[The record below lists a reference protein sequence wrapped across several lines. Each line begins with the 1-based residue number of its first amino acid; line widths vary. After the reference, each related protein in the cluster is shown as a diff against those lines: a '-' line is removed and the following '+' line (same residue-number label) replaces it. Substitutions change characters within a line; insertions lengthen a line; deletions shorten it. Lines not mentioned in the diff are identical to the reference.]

1 MLKNILPR
9 TLFGRSLAI
18 LVTPVILLQLIAT
31 FLFYERHWD
40 NVARRLA
47 RNVAGDI
54 AAVVEGLQRLPH
66 KDDRDLL
73 LDLARRHMKLH
84 VSILPERT
92 LPPEPETGLIF
103 TSFRILDW
111 YVNNALGDE
120 LSHPYRINTGKIKER
135 IEILVQMDNA
145 VLRILTREKRIYSQ
159 TTYVFILWMFGSSLV
174 LLAIAYMFLRKQ
186 MRPIRRLAVAAES
199 FGKGRE
205 VPDFRPQGAVEVRQ
219 AANAF
224 LDMRD
229 RIVRQINQ
237 RTVMLAG
244 VSHDLRTPLT
254 RMKLE
259 LAMLGDSEG
268 VRELKG
274 DVDDMERMVEGYLA
288 FARGQDQEA
297 AVDTDLPELLREVA
311 SDARRHG
318 SDIEMEVA
326 DDIVMP
332 LRPNAFKRCI
342 TNLVENARMHAD
354 KIRISAARRENNVE
368 ILVEDNGPGI
378 PSGEREAVFRPFHR
392 LDQSRNLQTG
402 GSGLGL
408 SIALDVVRGHGGDI
422 SLTDADG
429 GGLRVVVRLPV

>member
-1 MLKNILPR
+1 
-9 TLFGRSLAI
+9 
-18 LVTPVILLQLIAT
+18 
-31 FLFYERHWD
+31 
-40 NVARRLA
+40 
-47 RNVAGDI
+47 
-54 AAVVEGLQRLPH
+54 
-66 KDDRDLL
+66 
-73 LDLARRHMKLH
+73 
-84 VSILPERT
+84 
-92 LPPEPETGLIF
+92 
-103 TSFRILDW
+103 
-111 YVNNALGDE
+111 
-120 LSHPYRINTGKIKER
+120 
-135 IEILVQMDNA
+135 
-145 VLRILTREKRIYSQ
+145 
-159 TTYVFILWMFGSSLV
+159 
-174 LLAIAYMFLRKQ
+174 
-186 MRPIRRLAVAAES
+186 
-199 FGKGRE
+199 
-205 VPDFRPQGAVEVRQ
+205 
-219 AANAF
+219 

-254 RMKLE
+254 RMKLQ

-268 VRELKG
+268 LRELKG

-297 AVDTDLPELLREVA
+297 AVDTDLPELLEEVA

-318 SDIEMEVA
+318 SNVEMIVA

-354 KIRISAARRENNVE
+354 KIRISAARLENIVE

-378 PSGEREAVFRPFHR
+378 PSDQREAVFRPFHR

-422 SLTDADG
+422 SLTDADD

>member
-1 MLKNILPR
+1 MLKHILPR
-9 TLFGRSLAI
+9 TLFGRSLVI
-18 LVTPVILLQLIAT
+18 LVTPVIVLQLIAT

-40 NVARRLA
+40 TVARRLA

-84 VSILPERT
+84 ISILPERT
-92 LPPEPETGLIF
+92 LPPEPEAGPIF
-103 TSFRILDW
+103 MSFKILDW
-111 YVNNALGDE
+111 YVSNALGDE
-120 LSHPYRINTGKIKER
+120 LSYPFRINTGKIKER

-145 VLRILTREKRIYSQ
+145 VLRVLTREKRVDSQ

-186 MRPIRRLAVAAES
+186 MRPIRRLAAAAES

-229 RIVRQINQ
+229 RIVRTINQ

-254 RMKLE
+254 RMKLQ

-297 AVDTDLPELLREVA
+297 AVDTDLPELLQEVA

-318 SDIEMEVA
+318 SNVEMVVA

-354 KIRISAARRENNVE
+354 KIRISAARLENIVE

-378 PSGEREAVFRPFHR
+378 PSDQREAVFRPFHR

-422 SLTDADG
+422 SLTDADD